1 MTSTAP
7 SPRPPARFAG
17 LDGMRAIAVLL
28 VVVYHLFPPAMLPG
42 GYVGVDVF
50 FVISGFLITSL
61 LLREQVS
68 TGRVALGRFWQRRAR
83 RLLPALALVVVVCS
97 ALAWVIG
104 GDVLVDLDAQVLGA
118 ATFSYNWVSVAGGG
132 GYCAAATP
140 ELFRNFWSL
149 AVEEQFYVLWPLI
162 FPLFLVLPR
171 TWARTTA
178 AFALAAASAVWMGVT
193 VSAGGD
199 VTRAYFGTDT
209 HAFGL
214 LLGVGLAFLL
224 TPLFRTVDAAPPAL
238 VATTSDGA
246 RGPHWRAVTGA
257 PVAAAR
263 PRWASSRVARDV
275 TGAAGVLALIGLV
288 ALAMVPQ
295 TPSTA
300 TFPGTLLTA
309 SVLSAVAIVAG
320 VWPGSWFGRAIDVR
334 PMRWIGDRS
343 YGIYLWHWPLLV
355 LAVAAFAPD
364 ATVATAPVWIGLGV
378 LGATAAASALSFRF
392 VETPVRRH
400 GFRASLRTLA
410 TRVQGGP
417 GARLRAV
424 GVALGGALV
433 LAGAGAAIAVSP
445 DQTSAEAAVEAGRA
459 ALAKA
464 LREAPAPIAPTPS
477 ADADAASPPPTDIPG
492 DQISAV
498 GDSVMLAS
506 AGGLVERLPGIE
518 VDAEVSRS
526 MWAGPE
532 IVDELDAA
540 GRLRPYVVVA
550 LGTNGAVDP
559 STLEQLADT
568 VGPKRSLVLVNAYA
582 PRDWIPGVNAEL
594 AAFADDHRNVIVAD
608 WSGAI
613 APHEDLLAGDR
624 IHPGSA
630 GGRIFADTVAAAV
643 DELADER
650 RAYAADRAERLAEIL
665 SADLT
670 P

>member
-7 SPRPPARFAG
+7 SPAPPARFAG

-28 VVVYHLFPPAMLPG
+28 VVVYHLFPPAVLPG
-42 GYVGVDVF
+42 GFVGVDVF

-61 LLREQVS
+61 LLREQLS

-83 RLLPALALVVVVCS
+83 RLLPALAVVVVVCS
-97 ALAWVIG
+97 ALAWIVG
-104 GDVLVDLDAQVLGA
+104 GDVLVDLDDQVLGA

-132 GYCAAATP
+132 GYFAAATP

-162 FPLFLVLPR
+162 FPLFLLLPR
-171 TWARTTA
+171 PWARTAA
-178 AFALAAASAVWMGVT
+178 AFVLAAASAAWMGVV
-193 VSAGGD
+193 VSGGGD

-224 TPLFRTVDAAPPAL
+224 APLAGL
-238 VATTSDGA
+238 Q
-246 RGPHWRAVTGA
+246 
-257 PVAAAR
+257 
-263 PRWASSRVARDV
+263 WAESRVARDV
-275 TGAAGVLALIGLV
+275 TGAAGVLALVGLV
-288 ALAMVPQ
+288 ALAMLPQ
-295 TPSTA
+295 SSSIL
-300 TFPGTLLTA
+300 TFPGALLAA
-309 SVLSAVAIVAG
+309 SLLSAVAIVAG

-364 ATVATAPVWIGLGV
+364 ATVATAPAWIGLGV
-378 LGATAAASALSFRF
+378 LGATAAASAVSFRF

-400 GFRASLRTLA
+400 GFRASVRLLA
-410 TRVQGGP
+410 TRLRGGP

-424 GVALGGALV
+424 GVALSGALV
-433 LAGAGAAIAVSP
+433 LAGAGTAIAVSP
-445 DQTSAEAAVEAGRA
+445 DETSAEAAVAAGRA
-459 ALAKA
+459 ALEKA

-477 ADADAASPPPTDIPG
+477 ATDAATAPADIPG

-506 AGGLVERLPGIE
+506 AGGLVERLPGID

-532 IVDELDAA
+532 IVDDLDAT

-568 VGPKRSLVLVNAYA
+568 VGPKRNLVLVNAYA

-594 AAFADDHRNVIVAD
+594 AAFAEDHRNVIVAD

-624 IHPGSA
+624 IHPGAA

-650 RAYAADRAERLAEIL
+650 RADAADRADRLAEIF